1 MCSTVADDIGTH
13 RIGLAGRVVSA
24 QQTAQVN
31 KIYSVA
37 THLDQNQACVEIV
50 YSYKNTEC
58 CKVLKA
64 RLEEE
69 REARTCKLKP
79 PMAKAKAKTNKAK
92 AKAKVKVMTSKAK
105 TKAKTNKAKAKA
117 LTNKTKAFVN
127 CP

>member
-1 MCSTVADDIGTH
+1 MCSTVADDTGTH

-69 REARTCKLKP
+69 REARTCKVKP
-79 PMAKAKAKTNKAK
+79 PIANAKAKTNKT
-92 AKAKVKVMTSKAK
+92 KAKVKVMTSKAK